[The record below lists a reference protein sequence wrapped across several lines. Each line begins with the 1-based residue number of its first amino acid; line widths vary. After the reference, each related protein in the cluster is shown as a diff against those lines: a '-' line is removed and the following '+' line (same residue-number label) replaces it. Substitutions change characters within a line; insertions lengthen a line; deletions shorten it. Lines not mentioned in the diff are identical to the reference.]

1 MATIQLTLLQ
11 QAGEPVGD
19 GGDQYVGLDRF
30 GRLVDQRWLDGTGA
44 DVERVQYGYD
54 RASNRVWRANPVAT
68 AAGAAQDE
76 FYVHDG
82 LQQLSVRQQGVLN
95 ADRTGISGT
104 PAAEEDLTYDPLGNW
119 SEYVVQAGGGT
130 TLDQTRT
137 HNVDNEITT
146 LAGDDSLLGYDQAGN
161 MTTCPQPADGTSAD
175 ALTWDAWNRLVAV
188 ESVAQVAGNSFTS
201 ACLYDGLTRRVSK
214 TITVRTGHTATVTAR
229 NYFYS
234 DQWKV
239 LQDQTTA
246 RRPQQPDQRQFVWRG
261 CAEDKLIL
269 RDQGG
274 AAVSPRLFALDDGK
288 NVSAVCDESGA
299 VAERYGYSGFGAPVF
314 MDAGFTAQDGS
325 NYDWETL
332 FCGYRFD
339 ADTGLYQVR
348 YRFLH
353 PQLGRWLSRD
363 PFGDIEFKARLK
375 LFIDIPPNKTV
386 AIAIIALAKL
396 SRIKRLYDRVR
407 SDWKLHDNGLHWGAY
422 SNDWSRVFRI
432 DLVSEIDLVL
442 QSNVN
447 NYLYAVNSPVSFVD
461 SLGLLRECTTDD
473 RNYQGKIGGYIECK
487 AGKAVPVVT
496 DNPRNYGKI
505 AECKKAHEQKHADDY
520 GNDYCKGKP
529 DGSRPCYS
537 DKDEAKKY
545 ECPAY
550 EIEVNC
556 ELRCMDSRVRDYARK
571 VEDTA
576 KQIYG
581 CKNF

>member
-1 MATIQLTLLQ
+1 MTIQLTLMQ

-30 GRLVDQRWLDGTGA
+30 GRLVDQRWLDGSGA

-95 ADRTGISGT
+95 ADRTGISHL
-104 PAAEEDLTYDPLGNW
+104 PAQEEDFTYDPLGNW

-299 VAERYGYSGFGAPVF
+299 VAERYGYSGFGTPVF

-325 NYDWETL
+325 NCDWETL

-363 PFGDIEFKARLK
+363 PIGEDGGWNIYGYVQN
-375 LFIDIPPNKTV
+375 IPIV
-386 AIAIIALAKL
+386 AIDALGLKTYLSKAQCEQALNTIENQGCNKIIIDKIAGHGCPKPVINCECKDGRFGLTFGPVKAGGKDGGSIIELGAGQHETVGGLGYTLHHELIHAYDNCFGTPPDLTGCALAAWKEVRGRGLSGNCGTPAPTTDFRDCVISGAEHSL
-396 SRIKRLYDRVR
+396 SRNPDCKDYKISDDLYKRAI
-407 SDWKLHDNGLHWGAY
+407 S
-422 SNDWSRVFRI
+422 S
-432 DLVSEIDLVL
+432 
-442 QSNVN
+442 
-447 NYLYAVNSPVSFVD
+447 
-461 SLGLLRECTTDD
+461 
-473 RNYQGKIGGYIECK
+473 
-487 AGKAVPVVT
+487 
-496 DNPRNYGKI
+496 
-505 AECKKAHEQKHADDY
+505 AD
-520 GNDYCKGKP
+520 
-529 DGSRPCYS
+529 PCS
-537 DKDEAKKY
+537 
-545 ECPAY
+545 
-550 EIEVNC
+550 
-556 ELRCMDSRVRDYARK
+556 
-571 VEDTA
+571 
-576 KQIYG
+576 
-581 CKNF
+581 